1 MNKITKG
8 LFILLVLLTLTG
20 CNNTNNNELINKT
33 VTCKAEG
40 SQYKE
45 EIVLTGNNNKLTN
58 VKTITYYDSDDDMMT
73 KEDVELA
80 KDVFNNI
87 NGLKA
92 EIVNGEG
99 TEYKLE
105 IEIDYNSLDIKSLE
119 DNNMLDSNQFS
130 IYTIDK
136 YNIDDAVKELENNHY
151 ICNK

>member
-8 LFILLVLLTLTG
+8 LFIGLILLTLTG
-20 CNNTNNNELINKT
+20 CNNNNNTEDNKIIK
-33 VTCKAEG
+33 CEAEG

-45 EIVLTGNNNKLTN
+45 QIVLTSKNDNLTK
-58 VKTITYYDSDDDMMT
+58 VKAITYYDNNDDMMT
-73 KEDVELA
+73 KEDIELA

-105 IEIDYNSLDIKSLE
+105 IEIDYNNLDIKSLE
-119 DNNMLDSNQFS
+119 DEKTGYNGRLPLEILFESSQIAFS
-130 IYTIDK
+130 
-136 YNIDDAVKELENNHY
+136 
-151 ICNK
+151 